1 MRSRWWT
8 VKVST
13 PQQPPQNN
21 QIIHTGKTSASAL
34 VVSSASTYHRAEH
47 TYRKNISICGIII
60 ISILISWY
68 LAYAIPVHHNSLC
81 LRSSLLPRAPG
92 PSGTKL
98 ICVFLKIQI
107 DTQIHKY
114 TTNANTNRNTS
125 STLPLHCHSLRLHH

>member
-1 MRSRWWT
+1 MVDCQSVNT
-8 VKVST
+8 TATTTK
-13 PQQPPQNN
+13 QP
-21 QIIHTGKTSASAL
+21 
-34 VVSSASTYHRAEH
+34 EH
-47 TYRKNISICGIII
+47 TYRKNLSISISGI
-60 ISILISWY
+60 ISISISSSRAYIQEKHQHLWYNHHQYFDIMVY

-107 DTQIHKY
+107 DTQIQKY
-114 TTNANTNRNTS
+114 TKNANTNRNTS